1 MVGNE
6 ETKSENY
13 HHNKKKTRRKSRS
26 ICNDK
31 VTVKKKSRGALP
43 ILNHETGERG

>member
-1 MVGNE
+1 MRKQKVK
-6 ETKSENY
+6 TIIIT
-13 HHNKKKTRRKSRS
+13 KKKTRRKSRS